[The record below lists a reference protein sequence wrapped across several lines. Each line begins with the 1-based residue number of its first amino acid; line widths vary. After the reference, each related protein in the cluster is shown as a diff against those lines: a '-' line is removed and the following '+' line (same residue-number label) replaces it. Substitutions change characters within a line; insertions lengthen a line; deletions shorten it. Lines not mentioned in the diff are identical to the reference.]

1 MSVTRNELEG
11 VTLLKNILEFI
22 VKMSEVKN
30 VCYGKTDSQPST
42 DRILIKDMLNL
53 FLTMVRKEDKTN
65 AKAKAVKQFE
75 NNQNLDFIL

>member
-1 MSVTRNELEG
+1 
-11 VTLLKNILEFI
+11 
-22 VKMSEVKN
+22 
-30 VCYGKTDSQPST
+30 
-42 DRILIKDMLNL
+42 MLNL